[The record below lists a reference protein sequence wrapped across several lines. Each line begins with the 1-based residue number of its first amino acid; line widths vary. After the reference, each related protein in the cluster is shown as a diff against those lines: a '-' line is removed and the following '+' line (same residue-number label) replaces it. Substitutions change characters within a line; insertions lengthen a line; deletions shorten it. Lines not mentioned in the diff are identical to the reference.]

1 MDHLDAA
8 TLTEFQDF
16 NKKFYI
22 PNNAVL
28 VVAGTL
34 TQLKLKNGYN
44 NTLVLSKK
52 GTAIET
58 KLS

>member
-28 VVAGTL
+28 VETL
-34 TQLKLKNGYN
+34 TQLRLKNGYN
-44 NTLVLSKK
+44 NTLVLSK
-52 GTAIET
+52 GTAVET